1 MVRAIGAGHQD
12 MDSRLETVGTEDS
25 LTRDSIGASEEV
37 EAITEMLYEIGK
49 GLAVNQF
56 EFSLSE
62 GLNPKPQTLNPRC
75 WRSRL
80 ESWS

>member
-1 MVRAIGAGHQD
+1 MVRAIGAAHQD
-12 MDSRLETVGTEDS
+12 MDSRLETVATEDS

-62 GLNPKPQTLNPRC
+62 VLNPKP
-75 WRSRL
+75 
-80 ESWS
+80 